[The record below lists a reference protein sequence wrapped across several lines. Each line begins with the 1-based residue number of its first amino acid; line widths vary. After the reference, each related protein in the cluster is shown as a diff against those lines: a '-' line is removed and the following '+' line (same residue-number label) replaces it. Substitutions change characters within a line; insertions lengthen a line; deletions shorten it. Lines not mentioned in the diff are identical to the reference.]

1 MYKRACVPSEQEDEK
16 KLPCPLELDG
26 CESGDMELGTEFGPL
41 EAPSIATCLIFS
53 QNLHGLLYSIVILAT
68 STLKQLSE
76 ACFS

>member
-41 EAPSIATCLIFS
+41 EAPSIATCLIFFPEFTWS
-53 QNLHGLLYSIVILAT
+53 VIFYRDLSHLHSKTAL
-68 STLKQLSE
+68 
-76 ACFS
+76 